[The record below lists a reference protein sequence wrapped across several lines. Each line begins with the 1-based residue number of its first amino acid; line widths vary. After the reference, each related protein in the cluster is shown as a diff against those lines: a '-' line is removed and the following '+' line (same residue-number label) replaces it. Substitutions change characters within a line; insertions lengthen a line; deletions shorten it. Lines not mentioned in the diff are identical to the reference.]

1 MTRRPPRSKRTD
13 TLFPYTTLFRSV
25 ARRIVDYGL
34 RHLAALRQGNRDGI
48 DGQPMN
54 KVGRAVQRI
63 DDPLE
68 LSRLVARLPGSGMRA
83 GFFAPKAMVWIRSTQ
98 HIDYGLFSGMIHFR
112 DIIFRPF
119 ACHLQAFQVEAAT
132 IYDGAS
138 TRSEERRDGK
148 DGVRT
153 CRS

>member
-1 MTRRPPRSKRTD
+1 MGAQKSIVIAQLARHTNTPIVQEGTAATAGGKQ
-13 TLFPYTTLFRSV
+13 FV

-83 GFFAPKAMVWIRSTQ
+83 DRK
-98 HIDYGLFSGMIHFR
+98 
-112 DIIFRPF
+112 
-119 ACHLQAFQVEAAT
+119 
-132 IYDGAS
+132 S
-138 TRSEERRDGK
+138 TRLNS
-148 DGVRT
+148 
-153 CRS
+153 SH